1 MTGTSRPTATIRGWG
16 ALAPPGE
23 KRASIPGGATRTWA
37 GAKRSRSTISALED
51 SDSVTIEVDRYRGGA
66 MRCSSAFPR
75 EANRREST
83 ICHISAWTWCR
94 KTTRG
99 RRLHSGVR
107 NGMPFQIST
116 TASPVPIW
124 PENPPKAVEAK
135 TA

>member
-1 MTGTSRPTATIRGWG
+1 MTGTNRPTATMSGVG
-16 ALAPPGE
+16 SLAPKGV
-23 KRASIPGGATRTWA
+23 KRWSMPGGATRTWP
-37 GAKRSRSTISALED
+37 GEKRRRSTISALDD
-51 SDSVTIEVDRYRGGA
+51 SDSVTIDVDRYRGGA
-66 MRCSSAFPR
+66 MRCSSALPTPASR
-75 EANRREST
+75 GDST

-107 NGMPFQIST
+107 NGIPFQIST

-124 PENPPKAVEAK
+124 PENPPTAVRAK